1 MEVTAMQVPL
11 QVSFRH
17 MEHSETI
24 EDLIREK
31 VAKLDASPDHIM
43 GCRVVVEPAGKHH
56 EHGNLYEVRL
66 DITVPGEEIVVVR
79 EPSQHT
85 EHKDIHV
92 AIRDAFDSAR
102 RRLEDYV
109 RRRRGAVKALQTAPH
124 ARVSKLFPDE
134 GYGFLS
140 TPDGREIYFHRHSVL
155 HEGFDHLQI
164 GTEVAFVEEV
174 GMKGP
179 QASTVRLVGRHHHV

>member
-1 MEVTAMQVPL
+1 MQVPL

-17 MEHSETI
+17 MEHSQTI
-24 EDLIREK
+24 EELIREK

-56 EHGNLYEVRL
+56 EHGNLYEVRI
-66 DITVPGEEIVVVR
+66 DITVPGEEIAVTR
-79 EPSQHT
+79 EPSEHT
-85 EHKDIHV
+85 EYKDIQV

-109 RRRRGAVKALQTAPH
+109 RRRRGAVKALETAPH

-155 HEGFDHLQI
+155 HEGFEHLQI
-164 GTEVAFVEEV
+164 GTEVAFVEED
-174 GMKGP
+174 GTKGP
-179 QASTVRLVGRHHHV
+179 QASTVRPVGRHHHL